1 MSQIDTAL
9 STFLELD
16 GAIAIAVV
24 DSSNGMTVAHAQ
36 REPFEIEL
44 AGAANTEVVRS
55 KLRAVSQLGLGMKV
69 EDILITLTG
78 QFHLIRLSERP
89 ELEGLFF
96 YVVLDRARG
105 NLALARRQLAK
116 LDAVIDGL

>member
-1 MSQIDTAL
+1 MTQIDAAL
-9 STFLELD
+9 ADFLELD
-16 GAIAIAVV
+16 GAIAVAVV
-24 DSSNGMTVAHAQ
+24 DTANGMTVAQAQ

-44 AGAANTEVVRS
+44 AGAANTEVVRA
-55 KLRAVSQLGLGMKV
+55 KLRAVSQLGLDMQI

-89 ELEGLFF
+89 DLEGLFF

-105 NLALARRQLAK
+105 NLALARRLLAK
-116 LDAVIDGL
+116 LEARIEGF